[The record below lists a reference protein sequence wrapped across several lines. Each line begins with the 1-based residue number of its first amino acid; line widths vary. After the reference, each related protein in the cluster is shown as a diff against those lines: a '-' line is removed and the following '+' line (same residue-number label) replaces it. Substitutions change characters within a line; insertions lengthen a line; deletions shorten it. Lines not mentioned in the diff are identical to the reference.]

1 MEQHKQ
7 TILVIEDEVHIRDL
21 VETILTDNG
30 FVTTGCDSAEKALK
44 KIPSI
49 KPDLILLDIQLTG
62 MNGLECCKRIR
73 LDPQMKDIPIIFL
86 TVQSSDAYKITGL
99 ESGGDDFITKPF
111 SHGEL
116 LARVKAVLR
125 RVHRPKV
132 SLNKNILK
140 DELITLDLE
149 NRITKI
155 ENKEYE
161 LTPKEFDLLALF
173 LKSRGK
179 VLSRDHLSTQV
190 WERENTGTSRTID
203 THIGRLRK
211 KIGKFGLTI
220 HTVGRIGY
228 RYNPE

>member
-62 MNGLECCKRIR
+62 MNGLECCKQIR
-73 LDPQMKDIPIIFL
+73 LDPQMRDIPIIFL

-116 LARVKAVLR
+116 LARVRAVLR

-140 DELITLDLE
+140 DDLIALDLE
-149 NRITKI
+149 NRVTKI

-161 LTPKEFDLLALF
+161 LTPKEFDLLVLF

-179 VLSRDHLSTQV
+179 VLSRDLLSTQV
-190 WERENTGTSRTID
+190 WERENIGTSRTID
-203 THIGRLRK
+203 THICRLRK
-211 KIGKFGLTI
+211 KLGKYGLMI

-228 RYNPE
+228 CYNPE